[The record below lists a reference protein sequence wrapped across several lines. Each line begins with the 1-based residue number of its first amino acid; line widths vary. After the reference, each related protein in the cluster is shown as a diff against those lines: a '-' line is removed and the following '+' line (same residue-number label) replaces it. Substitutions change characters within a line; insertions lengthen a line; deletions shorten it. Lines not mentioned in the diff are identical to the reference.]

1 MGGFIVAF
9 WPRKPRDSGMQ
20 LAYFRF
26 CRRIHALFAPISCRT
41 ADDDNS
47 INIEIS
53 VYYLFQIGLGRT
65 KPLSRAVSGFVCL
78 FTICVCCVGVQI
90 WIGLDVVELV
100 CTHNFNY
107 CNGGARRV
115 AGGGAK
121 KCTRNETLSART
133 ATTQRR
139 KQHFN
144 LLFKYNYNNFSDYQT
159 INN

>member
-1 MGGFIVAF
+1 MWVGGFIVAF

-78 FTICVCCVGVQI
+78 FTICVCVCV
-90 WIGLDVVELV
+90 L
-100 CTHNFNY
+100 C
-107 CNGGARRV
+107 GGANLDRTRCS
-115 AGGGAK
+115 GA
-121 KCTRNETLSART
+121 CLHTQFQLL
-133 ATTQRR
+133 QRR
-139 KQHFN
+139 CKKSSRRWGKKVHTKRNTFCTN
-144 LLFKYNYNNFSDYQT
+144 DDNTTTKAAF
-159 INN
+159 